1 MKFSFKISSEYTKN
15 KIHEIYQVD
24 TNEMMYY
31 KNL

>member
-1 MKFSFKISSEYTKN
+1 MKFSFKISSEYTKK

-31 KNL
+31 RNL